1 MDDEPQESRMSLQ
14 FSDAGRPPGRTRR
27 RAASA
32 ARVGTV
38 GAVSAALIA
47 TLGGLVAPAAHA
59 DDAPAGGTFA
69 SSFEKSDAAP
79 LLSTAFSDPVNVTG
93 ARYANGSLLPH
104 VTGVTASGENP
115 PSETAVKA
123 ADADSST
130 KWLVKASTGWLQYQL
145 DAAQT
150 VKQYTLTSANDSSG
164 RDPKAWT
171 VQGST
176 DGKTW
181 VDIDTQKDQTFSD
194 RYVTNTYTVAKP
206 GAYTFYRLNITQN
219 NGDSLIQLAD
229 WDIQDGSDTPTPAG
243 PMRTEIGSGPVSAPT
258 AKTNAGFSGTQA
270 LHYSGS
276 HLADG
281 KASSTD
287 TIYSDV
293 DIPVGADSELSY
305 AVFPTMNPSDLEYPS
320 TYVAV
325 DLQLDDGTL
334 MSAKGL
340 SDQYGFGA
348 DAKDQGSEK
357 ALYADQWNKVR
368 VDLSSLA
375 GHHITKILLSYDNPG
390 GSAKTTFSGWLDDVA
405 VQHATTIDGS
415 SRTNYVDTRR
425 GTNASGSFSRGN
437 NIPATAVPNG
447 FNFFTPMTDASS
459 QSWLYN
465 YASSNDAKNLPVLQ
479 AIGISHEPS
488 PWMGDRDQL
497 AIMPSLATG
506 TPDAGLSARGLEFS
520 HDDETAQP
528 DLYSVKFT
536 NGIKAEVTPSDHAG
550 VYRFTFPAGAATGT
564 ALVDQ
569 VSGTSSLQVAAD
581 GTVTGWVDGGSGLS
595 AGRSRMFLYGKF
607 DRAPSAV
614 GTATGRTTAQYA
626 RFDTSSDSTVELRIA
641 TSFIS
646 RDQAKHN
653 LDLEVAGRSFD
664 QVRGAAQQ
672 QWNDRLG
679 VIDVPSATQ
688 AQKVNL
694 YSDLYRLNLYPNS
707 QSENTGTADAATW
720 QYASPVSAKSGDA
733 TDTTT
738 NAKVVDGK
746 IFVNN
751 GFWDTYR
758 TVWPLYSF
766 LYPDVATELV
776 DGFVQQYRDGGWIAR
791 WSSPGY
797 ADLMT
802 GTSSDASFAESYLSG
817 AIPTDL
823 ALEAYDAAVKNATV
837 LPASN
842 AVGRKGLD
850 TSEFLGYTSNAT
862 GESVSWGL
870 EGYIND
876 FAIGKMAAKLAT
888 DPATPK
894 SRVTELTQEAS
905 YFTKRA
911 TNYVNMFDPAV
922 NFFQGRTPSGA
933 FAKNASTYDPTQWGG
948 DYTETDGWNFAF
960 HAPYDIDGLAALY
973 GGTDGLLKKLD
984 TFFSTPEKG
993 TYGIHEAKE
1002 ARDVRMGQLGMS
1014 NQVSHHIPYLYAA
1027 AGEPSKT
1034 QADVREI
1041 LQRLFVGSEIGQGY
1055 PGDED
1060 NGEMSSWYVFS
1071 SLGFYPLALGSGQYT
1086 IGSPLYTDATVH
1098 LKGGDLK
1105 IQAPENSS
1113 KNVYVKSVSLNGKAL
1128 DGVNLD
1134 ESALQGGGTLTFGMT
1149 DKPTSWGERT
1159 SDTGVRTPQAD
1170 GTKASYG
1177 DTAATDDADAAT
1189 DLSALVDDN
1198 SRSAVTFSS
1207 ATPTVTWSS
1216 TSGPVA
1222 VASYTLTNGA
1232 NGSTPTAW
1240 TLEGSND
1247 GESWTTLDT
1256 RTDQKFAWATQTR
1269 PFTVAKPTLYSQY
1282 RLHVTATSDGKAP
1295 TLAELELL
1303 VDTTV
1308 QSDTFALYPGKKL
1321 AGKVGTSFT
1330 GAYATVTGGTS
1341 SDPKDFT
1348 ATVDFLDGKGP
1359 QPATVTKSGLGALQI
1374 TAPHTFDKAG
1384 VYTARVWVKQGD
1396 KQDSEPVTITVSR
1409 DDSLVGAYSITCF
1422 TTLGAG
1428 ISGDCD
1434 GNGFTFDAASLATK
1448 GYVPGT
1454 TVTVPGTDLTFDLP
1468 KVAARKPDTA
1478 VAKGQRIALDL
1489 GTGATKLSVIGT
1501 ANEDPQHDTATLTFT
1516 DGSTQDLAIDFGDWV
1531 GAAKNPQFGNIAVA
1545 LSDDRLK
1552 GSGAGDNQA
1561 AAVFSTAPV
1570 DIPAGKT
1577 VASITLPDQENG
1589 LGDGLI
1595 HVVAIASDGKRT
1607 AHEALAAE
1615 GTDVAQQATG
1625 QEFTA
1630 ALATVTGGLGGQDTA
1645 TVNWGDETPIDTA
1658 EVADGKVAGTHTYA
1672 QAGTYTVSVTVDDGE
1687 KSVVATTKVVVKA
1700 EYHAALA
1707 VTPAKVHP
1715 GDTVTIK
1722 GTGFEPGETVDVTL
1736 SATPVATTARSL
1748 AAQPGVKADKDG
1760 SFTTTKTIPA
1770 KADDG
1775 TYPVLAVGRDSQA
1788 SAMTNVVVEHAKKA
1802 SSVTLSAKATEVAY
1816 GNPVTLTASVTKHA
1830 TGAVEFFDG
1839 KTSLG
1844 LVTIVGHKARLT
1856 LDAVAIG
1863 THAYTARYAGDDV
1876 YAASASKTVRV
1887 KVAKAHTAVGVP
1899 AFSKPSQVYGSTK
1912 VAKVTAWVTGA
1923 TSGTVTFRSGST
1935 VLGHAKVERSGWGYR
1950 ATATLSSK
1958 LKPGTY
1964 RNVVAVLGATS
1975 TTDAAASRPSHTPF
1989 RVAKATTSVDVARSS
2004 FRSGMHPTV
2013 KVRVTKLS
2021 NGSWPT
2027 GTVEIRVGG
2036 DTVKSVRL
2044 KAHDHGRVDVTLPR
2058 TYTKDVTVRAVFTPS
2073 SEYVEKAT
2081 SPSVRITVR
2090 R

>member
-1 MDDEPQESRMSLQ
+1 MSLQ

-27 RAASA
+27 RAGSA
-32 ARVGTV
+32 ARIGTV
-38 GAVSAALIA
+38 TAVSAALVV
-47 TLGGLVAPAAHA
+47 TLGGIVAPAAQA

-79 LLSTAFSDPVNVTG
+79 LLSTAFSDPVNVSG
-93 ARYANGSLLPH
+93 VRYANGSLLPH
-104 VTGVTASGENP
+104 VTGVTASAENP

-130 KWLVKASTGWLQYQL
+130 KWLVRSATGWLRYQL

-150 VKQYTLTSANDSSG
+150 VKQYTLTSGNDSAG

-176 DGKTW
+176 DGTTW
-181 VDIDTQKDQTFSD
+181 VDLDSQTGQSFSD
-194 RYVTNTYTVAKP
+194 RGVTNTYTVAKP
-206 GAYTFYRLNITQN
+206 GAYAYYRLNITQN
-219 NGDSLIQLAD
+219 NGDSLMQLAG
-229 WDIQDGSDTPTPAG
+229 WDVLDGSDVPTPAG
-243 PMRTEIGSGPVSAPT
+243 PIRTEVGSGPVSSPT

-270 LHYSGS
+270 LRYSGS

-287 TIYSDV
+287 TLYQDV
-293 DIPVGADSELSY
+293 DIAVGSDSELSY
-305 AVFPTMNPSDLEYPS
+305 TVFPTMNPSDLEYPA

-340 SDQYGFGA
+340 TDQYGFGA

-375 GHHITKILLSYDNPG
+375 GRHVTKVLLSYDNPG
-390 GSAKTTFSGWLDDVA
+390 GSAKTSFSGWLDDVKI
-405 VQHATTIDGS
+405 QHATTIDGS
-415 SRTNYVDTRR
+415 SRTNFVDTRR

-447 FNFFTPMTDASS
+447 FNFFTPMTDGQSN
-459 QSWLYN
+459 SWLYN

-488 PWMGDRDQL
+488 PWMGDRNQL

-536 NGIKAEVTPSDHAG
+536 DGIKAEVTPSDHAG
-550 VYRFTFPAGAATGT
+550 VYRFTFPSGAATGT
-564 ALVDQ
+564 AIVDQ
-569 VSGTSSLQVAAD
+569 VSGTSSLKVAAD
-581 GTVTGWVDGGSGLS
+581 GTVSGWVDGGSGLS
-595 AGRSRMFLYGKF
+595 AGASRMFVYGQF

-614 GTATGRTTAQYA
+614 GTATGRTTAQFA
-626 RFDTSSDSTVELRIA
+626 RFDTASDSSVELRIS

-646 RDQAKHN
+646 LDQAKHS
-653 LDLEVAGRSFD
+653 LALEVAGQSFD
-664 QVRGAAQQ
+664 QVRGAAQKL
-672 QWNDRLG
+672 WNDRLG

-707 QSENTGTADAATW
+707 QSENTGTAADPTW
-720 QYASPVSAKSGDA
+720 QYASPVSAKSGTA
-733 TDTTT
+733 SDTAT

-802 GTSSDASFAESYLSG
+802 GTSSDASFAEAYLSG

-837 LPASN
+837 LPTSN

-850 TSEFLGYTSNAT
+850 TSEFIGYTSNAT

-870 EGYIND
+870 EGYVND
-876 FAIGKMAAKLAT
+876 FAIGKMAAKLAA
-888 DPATPK
+888 DPATPQA
-894 SRVTELTQEAS
+894 RVAELTQEAS

-922 NFFQGRTPSGA
+922 NFFQGKTPAGA
-933 FAKNASTYDPTQWGG
+933 FAKDASTYDPTQWGG

-993 TYGIHEAKE
+993 SYGIHEAKE

-1034 QADVREI
+1034 QAAVREI
-1041 LQRLFVGSEIGQGY
+1041 TQRLFVGSEIGQGY

-1071 SLGFYPLALGSGQYT
+1071 ALGFYPLALGSGQYT
-1086 IGSPLYTDATVH
+1086 IGSPLYKDATVH

-1105 IQAPENSS
+1105 IEAPDNS
-1113 KNVYVKSVSLNGKAL
+1113 KQNVYVKSVDLDGKAL

-1134 ESALQGGGTLTFGMT
+1134 ESALAGGGTLTFDMSAT
-1149 DKPTSWGERT
+1149 PTSWGERT
-1159 SDTGVRTPQAD
+1159 SDAAVRTPEVD

-1177 DTAATDDADAAT
+1177 DTVATDGT
-1189 DLSALVDDN
+1189 DVGALVDDN
-1198 SRSAVTFSS
+1198 SRSAVTFAS
-1207 ATPTVTWSS
+1207 ATPSVTWSS

-1232 NGSTPTAW
+1232 GGSVPTAW

-1247 GESWTTLDT
+1247 GQSWTMLDT

-1269 PFTVAKPTLYSQY
+1269 PFTVAKPTLYAQY
-1282 RLHVTATSDGKAP
+1282 RLHVTATSDGSAP

-1308 QSDTFALYPGKKL
+1308 QSDAFALYPAKKL

-1341 SDPKDFT
+1341 SDPKDFS
-1348 ATVDFLDGKGP
+1348 ATVDFLDGEGP
-1359 QPATVTKSGLGALQI
+1359 QAATVTRSALGAMQI

-1396 KQDSEPVTITVSR
+1396 KQASEPVTLTVSR

-1434 GNGFTFDAASLATK
+1434 GNGYTFDAASLAGK

-1454 TVTVPGTDLTFDLP
+1454 TVAVPGTALTFDLP
-1468 KVAARKPDTA
+1468 KVAAGKPDTA

-1501 ANEDPQHDTATLTFT
+1501 ANENAQHGTATLTFT
-1516 DGSTQDLAIDFGDWV
+1516 DGTTQDLAIDYGDWV
-1531 GAAKNPQFGNIAVA
+1531 GAAKSPQFGNIAVA

-1577 VASITLPDQENG
+1577 VESITLPNQENG

-1595 HVVAIASDGKRT
+1595 HVVAVASDGQRT
-1607 AHEALAAE
+1607 AHTAIAAA
-1615 GTDVAQQATG
+1615 GADVAQQATG
-1625 QEFTA
+1625 EAFTA
-1630 ALATVTGGLGGQDTA
+1630 TLATVTGGLGGADTA
-1645 TVNWGDETPIDTA
+1645 TVNWGDETPVGAA
-1658 EVADGKVAGTHTYA
+1658 EVADGKVTGTHTYA
-1672 QAGTYTVSVTVDDGE
+1672 QPGTYTVSVTVDDGE
-1687 KSVVATTKVVVKA
+1687 KSVVATTKVVVKDV
-1700 EYHAALA
+1700 YHAALT

-1715 GDTVTIK
+1715 GDAVTIK
-1722 GTGFEPGETVDVTL
+1722 GTGFKPGETVDVTL
-1736 SATPVATTARSL
+1736 SATPVATSARSL
-1748 AAQPGVKADKDG
+1748 AATPGVTADEHG
-1760 SFTTTKTIPA
+1760 SFSTTRTIPA

-1775 TYPVLAVGRDSQA
+1775 TYPVLAVGRDSEA
-1788 SAMTNVVVEHAKKA
+1788 SASAVVVVEHAKKA
-1802 SSVTLSAKATEVAY
+1802 SSVTLTASPTKVAF
-1816 GNPVTLTASVTKHA
+1816 GNPVKLTATVTNRA

-1839 KTSLG
+1839 TTSLG
-1844 LVTIVGHKARLT
+1844 LVSIVGHKARLT
-1856 LDAVAIG
+1856 LDTVPVG
-1863 THAYTARYAGDDV
+1863 THAFTARYAGDDV
-1876 YAASASKTVRV
+1876 YTGSSSGTVKV
-1887 KVAKAHTAVGVP
+1887 TVAKAHAAVGVP
-1899 AFSKPSQVYGSTK
+1899 AFSKPSQVYGSSK
-1912 VAKVTAWVTGA
+1912 VAAVTAWVTGA

-1935 VLGHAKVERSGWGYR
+1935 VLGTAKVERSGWGYK
-1950 ATATLSSK
+1950 ATATLSST
-1958 LKPGTY
+1958 LRPGTY
-1964 RNVVAVLGATS
+1964 RSTVAVLGETS
-1975 TTDAAASRPSHTPF
+1975 TTDGAVSPGSRTPF
-1989 RVAKATTSVDVARSS
+1989 TVTKPTTSVRVTGSS
-2004 FRSGMHPTV
+2004 FRTGAHPTV
-2013 KVRVTKLS
+2013 AVTVAKVS
-2021 NGSWPT
+2021 DGSWPV
-2027 GTVEIRVGG
+2027 GSVAVQVDGRTV
-2036 DTVKSVRL
+2036 TTAAL
-2044 KAHDHGRVDVTLPR
+2044 KASAQGRLTVTLPK
-2058 TYTKDVTVRAVFTPS
+2058 TYTSSITVRAVFTPS
-2073 SEYVEKAT
+2073 SSYVEGAT
-2081 SPSVRITVR
+2081 SPTVRITPHR
-2090 R
+2090 

>member
-1 MDDEPQESRMSLQ
+1 M
-14 FSDAGRPPGRTRR
+14 
-27 RAASA
+27 
-32 ARVGTV
+32 
-38 GAVSAALIA
+38 
-47 TLGGLVAPAAHA
+47 
-59 DDAPAGGTFA
+59 
-69 SSFEKSDAAP
+69 
-79 LLSTAFSDPVNVTG
+79 
-93 ARYANGSLLPH
+93 
-104 VTGVTASGENP
+104 
-115 PSETAVKA
+115 
-123 ADADSST
+123 
-130 KWLVKASTGWLQYQL
+130 
-145 DAAQT
+145 
-150 VKQYTLTSANDSSG
+150 
-164 RDPKAWT
+164 
-171 VQGST
+171 
-176 DGKTW
+176 
-181 VDIDTQKDQTFSD
+181 
-194 RYVTNTYTVAKP
+194 
-206 GAYTFYRLNITQN
+206 
-219 NGDSLIQLAD
+219 
-229 WDIQDGSDTPTPAG
+229 
-243 PMRTEIGSGPVSAPT
+243 
-258 AKTNAGFSGTQA
+258 
-270 LHYSGS
+270 
-276 HLADG
+276 
-281 KASSTD
+281 
-287 TIYSDV
+287 
-293 DIPVGADSELSY
+293 
-305 AVFPTMNPSDLEYPS
+305 
-320 TYVAV
+320 

-340 SDQYGFGA
+340 TDQYGFGA

-375 GHHITKILLSYDNPG
+375 GRRITKILLSYDNPG
-390 GSAKTTFSGWLDDVA
+390 GTAKTSFSGWLDDVK
-405 VQHATTIDGS
+405 VQDATAIDGS
-415 SRTNYVDTRR
+415 SRTNFVDTRR

-922 NFFQGRTPSGA
+922 NFFQGRTPSGT

-1177 DTAATDDADAAT
+1177 DTSSDDGTDV
-1189 DLSALVDDN
+1189 SALVDDN
-1198 SRSAVTFSS
+1198 SRSAVTFASS
-1207 ATPTVTWSS
+1207 TPTVTWSS

-1232 NGSTPTAW
+1232 DGSAPSAW

-1247 GESWTTLDT
+1247 GESWTTVDS
-1256 RTDQKFAWATQTR
+1256 RTEQKFTWASQTR
-1269 PFTVAKPTLYSQY
+1269 PFSVDKPTLYAQY
-1282 RLHVTATSDGKAP
+1282 RLRVTATSDGTPP

-1341 SDPKDFT
+1341 TDPKDFT
-1348 ATVDFLDGKGP
+1348 ATVDFLDGNGP
-1359 QPATVTKSGLGALQI
+1359 QAATVTKSGLGSLQV
-1374 TAPHTFDKAG
+1374 TAPHTFGKAG
-1384 VYTARVWVKQGD
+1384 VYTARVWVEQGGKQA
-1396 KQDSEPVTITVSR
+1396 SEPVTVTVSR

-1434 GNGFTFDAASLATK
+1434 GNGYTFDAASLATK

-1454 TVTVPGTDLTFDLP
+1454 TVSVPGTSLTFDLP
-1468 KVAARKPDTA
+1468 KVAAGKPDTA

-1501 ANEDPQHDTATLTFT
+1501 ANETAQHGTATLTFT
-1516 DGSTQDLAIDFGDWV
+1516 DGSTQDLAIDYGDWV
-1531 GAAKNPQFGNIAVA
+1531 GAAKSPQFGNIAVA

-1577 VASITLPDQENG
+1577 VESITLPNQENG

-1595 HVVAIASDGKRT
+1595 HVVAIASDGQRT
-1607 AHEALAAE
+1607 AHEALAAS

-1625 QEFTA
+1625 EEFTA
-1630 ALATVTGGLGGQDTA
+1630 ALATVTGGRSGQDTA
-1645 TVNWGDETPIDTA
+1645 TVNWGDETPVVPA
-1658 EVADGKVAGTHTYA
+1658 EVADGKVSGTHTYA
-1672 QAGTYTVSVTVDDGE
+1672 QAGTYTVFVTVDDGE
-1687 KSVVATTKVVVKA
+1687 KSVVATTKVVVKDA
-1700 EYHAALA
+1700 YHAALT
-1707 VTPAKVHP
+1707 VSPATVHP
-1715 GDTVTIK
+1715 GDTVTVK
-1722 GTGFEPGETVDVTL
+1722 GTGFKPGETVDVTL
-1736 SATPVATTARSL
+1736 SATPVATSARSL
-1748 AAQPGVKADKDG
+1748 DAQPGVVADQDG
-1760 SFTTTKTIPA
+1760 AFTTTRTVPA
-1770 KADDG
+1770 TADDG

-1788 SAMTNVVVEHAKKA
+1788 SASAVVVVEHVKQA
-1802 SSVTLSAKATEVAY
+1802 SSVKLKISAPKVAY
-1816 GNPVTLTASVTKHA
+1816 GNPVTLTATVTKGA
-1830 TGAVEFFDG
+1830 TGAVEILDG
-1839 KTSLG
+1839 TTALG
-1844 LVTIVGHKARLT
+1844 LATLVDGTASLT
-1856 LDAVAIG
+1856 LDAPAVG
-1863 THAYTARYAGDDV
+1863 SHVYTARYAGDDV
-1876 YAASASKTVRV
+1876 YAASESKSVKLTVG
-1887 KVAKAHTAVGVP
+1887 KAPTAIGTP
-1899 AFSKPSQVYGSTK
+1899 AFSKPSQVYGTSSPAT
-1912 VAKVTAWVTGA
+1912 VTAVVTGA
-1923 TSGTVTFRSGST
+1923 TSGTVTFTSGDV
-1935 VLGHAKVERSGWGYR
+1935 VLGTAKVVRDGSSYS
-1950 ATATLSSK
+1950 ATATLSST
-1958 LKPGTY
+1958 LPVGTY
-1964 RNVVAVLGATS
+1964 KKVVASLAETDTADGASSHPMSVSFTV
-1975 TTDAAASRPSHTPF
+1975 TARP
-1989 RVAKATTSVDVARSS
+1989 
-2004 FRSGMHPTV
+2004 
-2013 KVRVTKLS
+2013 
-2021 NGSWPT
+2021 
-2027 GTVEIRVGG
+2027 
-2036 DTVKSVRL
+2036 
-2044 KAHDHGRVDVTLPR
+2044 
-2058 TYTKDVTVRAVFTPS
+2058 
-2073 SEYVEKAT
+2073 
-2081 SPSVRITVR
+2081 
-2090 R
+2090 

>member
-1 MDDEPQESRMSLQ
+1 MK
-14 FSDAGRPPGRTRR
+14 F
-27 RAASA
+27 
-32 ARVGTV
+32 
-38 GAVSAALIA
+38 
-47 TLGGLVAPAAHA
+47 
-59 DDAPAGGTFA
+59 
-69 SSFEKSDAAP
+69 
-79 LLSTAFSDPVNVTG
+79 
-93 ARYANGSLLPH
+93 
-104 VTGVTASGENP
+104 
-115 PSETAVKA
+115 
-123 ADADSST
+123 
-130 KWLVKASTGWLQYQL
+130 
-145 DAAQT
+145 
-150 VKQYTLTSANDSSG
+150 
-164 RDPKAWT
+164 
-171 VQGST
+171 T
-176 DGKTW
+176 DG
-181 VDIDTQKDQTFSD
+181 
-194 RYVTNTYTVAKP
+194 
-206 GAYTFYRLNITQN
+206 
-219 NGDSLIQLAD
+219 IQ
-229 WDIQDGSDTPTPAG
+229 
-243 PMRTEIGSGPVSAPT
+243 
-258 AKTNAGFSGTQA
+258 
-270 LHYSGS
+270 
-276 HLADG
+276 
-281 KASSTD
+281 
-287 TIYSDV
+287 
-293 DIPVGADSELSY
+293 
-305 AVFPTMNPSDLEYPS
+305 
-320 TYVAV
+320 
-325 DLQLDDGTL
+325 
-334 MSAKGL
+334 
-340 SDQYGFGA
+340 
-348 DAKDQGSEK
+348 
-357 ALYADQWNKVR
+357 
-368 VDLSSLA
+368 
-375 GHHITKILLSYDNPG
+375 
-390 GSAKTTFSGWLDDVA
+390 
-405 VQHATTIDGS
+405 
-415 SRTNYVDTRR
+415 
-425 GTNASGSFSRGN
+425 
-437 NIPATAVPNG
+437 
-447 FNFFTPMTDASS
+447 
-459 QSWLYN
+459 
-465 YASSNDAKNLPVLQ
+465 
-479 AIGISHEPS
+479 
-488 PWMGDRDQL
+488 
-497 AIMPSLATG
+497 
-506 TPDAGLSARGLEFS
+506 
-520 HDDETAQP
+520 
-528 DLYSVKFT
+528 
-536 NGIKAEVTPSDHAG
+536 AEVTPSDHAG
-550 VYRFTFPAGAATGT
+550 VYRFTFPSGAASGT
-564 ALVDQ
+564 AIVDQ
-569 VSGTSSLQVAAD
+569 VAGTSSLKVAAD
-581 GTVTGWVDGGSGLS
+581 GTVSGWVDGGSGLS
-595 AGRSRMFLYGKF
+595 AGASRMFVYGQF

-614 GTATGRTTAQYA
+614 GTATGRTTAQFA
-626 RFDTSSDSTVELRIA
+626 RFDTSSDSSVELRIA

-646 RDQAKHN
+646 LDQAKHN
-653 LDLEVAGRSFD
+653 ADLEVTGQSFD
-664 QVRGAAQQ
+664 QVRSAAQK

-679 VIDVPSATQ
+679 VIDVPDATQ
-688 AQKVNL
+688 VQKINL

-707 QSENTGTADAATW
+707 QSENTGTADAAKW
-720 QYASPVSAKSGDA
+720 QYASPVSAKSGTA
-733 TDTTT
+733 TDTAT

-776 DGFVQQYRDGGWIAR
+776 NGFVQQYRDGGWIAR

-837 LPASN
+837 LPTSN

-850 TSEFLGYTSNAT
+850 TSEFIGYTSNAT

-876 FAIGKMAAKLAT
+876 FAIGKMAEKLAA
-888 DPATPK
+888 DPETPK
-894 SRVTELTQEAS
+894 SRVAELTQEAS

-922 NFFQGRTPSGA
+922 NFFQGKTPAGT
-933 FAKNASTYDPTQWGG
+933 FAKDPLTYDPTQWGG

-1034 QADVREI
+1034 QAAVREI
-1041 LQRLFVGSEIGQGY
+1041 TQRLFVGSEIGQGY

-1071 SLGFYPLALGSGQYT
+1071 ALGFYPLALGSGQYT
-1086 IGSPLYTDATVH
+1086 IGSPLYSDATVH
-1098 LKGGDLK
+1098 LKGGDLTIK
-1105 IQAPENSS
+1105 AANNS
-1113 KNVYVKSVSLNGKAL
+1113 KQNVYVKSVSLNGKAL

-1134 ESALQGGGTLTFGMT
+1134 ESALKDGGTLTFDMSAT
-1149 DKPTSWGERT
+1149 PTSWGERT
-1159 SDTGVRTPQAD
+1159 SDTGVRTPEVD
-1170 GTKASYG
+1170 GTKPSYG
-1177 DTAATDDADAAT
+1177 DTSSDDGTDT
-1189 DLSALVDDN
+1189 SSLVDDN

-1247 GESWTTLDT
+1247 GESWTALDT

-1282 RLHVTATSDGKAP
+1282 RLHVTATSDGSAP

-1341 SDPKDFT
+1341 TDPKDFT
-1348 ATVDFLDGKGP
+1348 ATVDFLDGNGP
-1359 QPATVTKSGLGALQI
+1359 QAATVTKSGLGALQI

-1384 VYTARVWVKQGD
+1384 VYTARVWAKQGD
-1396 KQDSEPVTITVSR
+1396 KQASEPVTVTVSR

-1434 GNGFTFDAASLATK
+1434 GNGYTFDAASLATK

-1454 TVTVPGTDLTFDLP
+1454 MVAVPGTDLTFDLP
-1468 KVAARKPDTA
+1468 KVAAGKPDTA

-1489 GTGATKLSVIGT
+1489 GTGATQLSVIGT
-1501 ANEDPQHDTATLTFT
+1501 ANETAQHGTATLTFT
-1516 DGSTQDLAIDFGDWV
+1516 DGSTQDFAIDYGDWV
-1531 GAAKNPQFGNIAVA
+1531 GAAKSPQFGNIAVA

-1595 HVVAIASDGKRT
+1595 HVVAIASNGQRT
-1607 AHEALAAE
+1607 THPALAAE

-1645 TVNWGDETPIDTA
+1645 TVNWGDETPVDAA
-1658 EVADGKVAGTHTYA
+1658 EVADGTVTGTHTYA

-1687 KSVVATTKVVVKA
+1687 KSVVATTKVVVKT

-1715 GDTVTIK
+1715 GGIVTIK

-1736 SATPVATTARSL
+1736 SATPVATSARSL
-1748 AAQPGVKADKDG
+1748 AAQPGVVADKGG

-1788 SAMTNVVVEHAKKA
+1788 SATASVVVEHAKKA
-1802 SSVTLSAKATEVAY
+1802 SSVTLSVNATK
-1816 GNPVTLTASVTKHA
+1816 VTLGDPVKLTADVTNHA

-1839 KTSLG
+1839 TTSLG
-1844 LVTIVGHKARLT
+1844 LVAIVGHKARLT
-1856 LDAVAIG
+1856 LDTVGVG
-1863 THAYTARYAGDDV
+1863 THAYSARYAGDDV
-1876 YAASASKTVRV
+1876 YAGSTSKTVKV
-1887 KVAKAHTAVGVP
+1887 TVAKAHTAVGVP
-1899 AFSKPSQVYGSTK
+1899 AFSKPSQVYGSSK

-1923 TSGTVTFRSGST
+1923 TNGTVTFRSGST

-1950 ATATLSSK
+1950 AVATLSST
-1958 LKPGTY
+1958 LRPGTY
-1964 RNVVAVLGATS
+1964 RDVVAVLGATG
-1975 TTDAAASRPSHTPF
+1975 TADGAASRPSHTPF
-1989 RVAKATTSVDVARSS
+1989 RVAKATTAVDVTGSS
-2004 FRSGMHPTV
+2004 FRSGTHPTV
-2013 KVRVTKLS
+2013 KVRVAKLS
-2021 NGSWPT
+2021 NGAWPV
-2027 GTVEIRVGG
+2027 GTVEIRVDG
-2036 DTVKSVRL
+2036 DTVKSVKL
-2044 KAHDHGRVDVTLPR
+2044 TSADEGRATITLPR
-2058 TYTKDVTVRAVFTPS
+2058 TYTRIITVKAVFTPS

-2081 SPSVRITVR
+2081 SPAVRLTAHR
-2090 R
+2090 